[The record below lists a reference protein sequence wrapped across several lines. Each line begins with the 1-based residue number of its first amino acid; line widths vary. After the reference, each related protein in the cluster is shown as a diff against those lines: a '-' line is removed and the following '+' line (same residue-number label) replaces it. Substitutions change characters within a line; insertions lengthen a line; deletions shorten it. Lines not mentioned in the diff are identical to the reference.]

1 MIFVTADIM
10 LEDAEL
16 QFTAMRAS
24 GPGGQHVNTTNSA
37 VQLKFDAAN
46 SPAIKSSVLFR
57 LRKIAGQRMT
67 REGII
72 ILQASDERS
81 QHRNRAI
88 IQERLLALIRAA
100 LIPPKPRRKTRPT
113 KGSVKRRLAG
123 KSYKSNLKKMR
134 GRPKNDD

>member
-1 MIFVTADIM
+1 MIFVTPDIM
-10 LEDAEL
+10 IEDSEL

-46 SPAIKSSVLFR
+46 SPAIRSAVLSR
-57 LRKIAGQRMT
+57 LRKLAGQRMT

-81 QHRNRAI
+81 QHRNRSI
-88 IQERLLALIRAA
+88 IQERLLELIRAA
-100 LIPPKPRRKTRPT
+100 LIPPKLRRKTRPS
-113 KGSVKRRLAG
+113 KGSITRRLTG
-123 KSYKSNLKKMR
+123 KSHTSNLKKTR
-134 GRPKNDD
+134 ERPKNDD

>member
-1 MIFVTADIM
+1 MADDIM
-10 LEDAEL
+10 LEDGEL

-24 GPGGQHVNTTNSA
+24 GPGGQHVNATNSA

-46 SPAIKSSVLFR
+46 SPAIKSSVLSR

-67 REGII
+67 SDGIV

-81 QHRNRAI
+81 QHRNRVI

-100 LIPPKPRRKTRPT
+100 IIPPKPRRKTRPT
-113 KGSVKRRLAG
+113 KGSVTRRLAG
-123 KSYKSNLKKMR
+123 KSYKSSLKKTR
-134 GRPKNDD
+134 GRPQNDD

>member
-1 MIFVTADIM
+1 MIFVTDDIM
-10 LEDAEL
+10 LEDGEL

-46 SPAIKSSVLFR
+46 SPAIKSSVLYR

-72 ILQASDERS
+72 TLQASDERS

-88 IQERLLALIRAA
+88 IQDRLLALIRAA
-100 LIPPKPRRKTRPT
+100 IIPPKPRRKTRPS
-113 KGSVKRRLAG
+113 KGSIKRRLAG
-123 KSYKSNLKKMR
+123 KSHKSNLKKMR